1 MRFFNALTMKNST
14 GSDIMIEHR
23 SLPISRI
30 LSANCRNFSCFREL
44 EIFDFDERLNYI
56 FSESSDSRKAAVDL
70 ISNALSP
77 NLYSSNKIDENK
89 TGSLIEITFVA
100 GEKYCFLRRVIVQGS
115 TTDLHLYV
123 EEDNETK
130 FYRDGEVI
138 GFLASLI
145 PIKII
150 KSRYSEGGKLWKF
163 FNYDETE
170 SSSPPIELLKLLQ
183 GILRKNY
190 NSETKKQIVIGDGYL
205 DILYGGSTGSVM
217 EFDLQNSKLWWYISE
232 IGKLICDLDESPNK
246 VIIIEEL
253 DAGVNKE
260 TYEVLVEIIEKIST
274 TYGIQF
280 IMTTSIEPQFN
291 SDSHN
296 AIFLPHFGSQR
307 KSNNKLRKSWK
318 NIYKVKKQ
326 WKW

>member
-1 MRFFNALTMKNST
+1 MKNST

-30 LSANCRNFSCFREL
+30 LSASCRNFFCFREL
-44 EIFDFDERLNYI
+44 EIFDFDEGLNYI
-56 FSESSDSRKAAVDL
+56 FSESSESKKVAIDL

-77 NLYSSNKIDENK
+77 NLYSSNKIDENES
-89 TGSLIEITFVA
+89 GSLIEITFIA

-123 EEDNETK
+123 KEDNETK

-138 GFLASLI
+138 CFLASLI

-150 KSRYSEGGKLWKF
+150 KSKHSEGGKLWKF

-170 SSSPPIELLKLLQ
+170 SFSPPIELLKLLQ
-183 GILRKNY
+183 GILSKNY
-190 NSETKKQIVIGDGYL
+190 NSETKKEIVIGDGYS
-205 DILYGGSTGSVM
+205 DILYDGCTGSVM
-217 EFDLQNSKLWWYISE
+217 EFDLQNSKLWRYISE
-232 IGKLICDLDESPNK
+232 IGKLICDMEKNPNK
-246 VIIIEEL
+246 VIIVE
-253 DAGVNKE
+253 DVDNGVNKE

-280 IMTTSIEPQFN
+280 IMTTSTEAQFN
-291 SDSHN
+291 
-296 AIFLPHFGSQR
+296 FESQNTIYVQHIESR
-307 KSNNKLRKSWK
+307 RNSNNRQRRRPSWK
-318 NIYKVKKQ
+318 NIFKVSKQ
-326 WKW
+326 WKL